1 MQDLSWPKRI
11 LVVLASLFFIAS
23 GVLHF
28 AKPTTYL
35 KIMPPYIPW
44 HLAMVHISGICE
56 CLGGFGLLLPA
67 TRRVAAWALVALMIG
82 VFPANVYMA
91 TNPVETG
98 TSAIPAAIRWGVYP
112 FSLSLCCGCSGPQS
126 PLRPR
131 HLKLDKP
138 WYQPPRIA

>member
-98 TSAIPAAIRWGVYP
+98 TSAIPAAIRWGRLPLQLVFVLWVLWSSKP
-112 FSLSLCCGCSGPQS
+112 SSPKTPQA
-126 PLRPR
+126 R
-131 HLKLDKP
+131 
-138 WYQPPRIA
+138 